1 MTGFGNSTAQTDT
14 ISVSVELRAVNN
26 RYLKLNLRLPDALN
40 RFENR
45 IEKLIRARIA
55 RGTVQLSMRARFP
68 RNVSGYVIDADALQ
82 EYRRQLASLSS
93 ASGSDRTPELT
104 DLLALPGVVVES
116 ELLPETVDSFW
127 PTIEQALSETLN
139 QFDDFRRTEGDQMQ
153 DDLHRQVQLISEQLD
168 AIAEM
173 APDVVAEY
181 RTRLLER
188 LLKAVAES
196 GVTVTE
202 SDVIRE
208 VAVYADRCDINEEIT
223 RLRSHLQQFSTFLNG
238 DQSLG
243 RKLEFLGQ
251 EIFREINTI
260 GSKANNV
267 AIAHNVVEMKAAIER
282 VREVLQNVE

>member
-1 MTGFGNSTAQTDT
+1 MTGFGNSTAQTDA

-45 IEKLIRARIA
+45 IEKLVRSRIA
-55 RGTVQLSMRARFP
+55 RGTVQLSMRVRFP
-68 RNVSGYVIDADALQ
+68 RNVGGHVIDADAIQ
-82 EYRRQLASLSS
+82 EYRQQLESLTRDTV
-93 ASGSDRTPELT
+93 GVKTPELT
-104 DLLALPGVVVES
+104 DLLALPGVVTES
-116 ELLPETVDSFW
+116 ELLPEMVDSFW
-127 PTIEQALSETLN
+127 PPVEQAISESLD
-139 QFDDFRRTEGDQMQ
+139 QFDDFRQTEGGQMQ
-153 DDLHRQVQLISEQLD
+153 GDLNRQCQMISEQVD
-168 AIAEM
+168 EIAKL

-181 RTRLLER
+181 RTKLLER
-188 LLKAVAES
+188 LVRAVSDS
-196 GVTVTE
+196 GVTVSE

-223 RLRSHLQQFSTFLNG
+223 RLRSHLQQFSLFLSSKT
-238 DQSLG
+238 SLG

-251 EIFREINTI
+251 EMFREMNTI

-267 AIAHNVVEMKAAIER
+267 AIAHNVVEMKAALER